1 MTELPINPQAAKD
14 LVQAHRL
21 LSQAAAE
28 SRAAEVT
35 LEQSRVRPQ
44 PSGAVL
50 EPLPPDVARLMGMA
64 SAFADLAEELHLL
77 FPADV
82 GPDFEEWP
90 LEPTG
95 ADPLDLARQ
104 AEQLTRR
111 HPLAE
116 FPPGTGTLVVRLIDA
131 IRVFS

>member
-1 MTELPINPQAAKD
+1 MTEQLINPQAVRD
-14 LVQAHRL
+14 LVRAHRL
-21 LSQAAAE
+21 LGQAEAE
-28 SRAAEVT
+28 SRAAQAT
-35 LEQSRVRPQ
+35 LERSRVRPEH
-44 PSGAVL
+44 SGAVHA
-50 EPLPPDVARLMGMA
+50 PLPPDVARLMGMA
-64 SAFADLAEELHLL
+64 SAFADLAEEVHLL

-82 GPDFEEWP
+82 GPEFAAWP

-95 ADPLDLARQ
+95 ADPLYLARE

-116 FPPGTGTLVVRLIDA
+116 FPTGTGTLVVRLMDA